1 MTSSREIKPAPAD
14 QIARAVWDGG
24 VARVVVAITTATARE
39 AVRRHEA
46 TRGAA
51 LALARGTTAGLLLAT
66 LTKDDE
72 RVTLQVIG
80 DGPLSGVTVDARS
93 SGGVRAYVKNP
104 AAGLLVRPALA
115 SGAASEGDRQRP
127 SLAPALGQNGVVSV
141 IRDVGLRDNF
151 SGQTPL
157 VTGELDTDVEHYLNI
172 SEQIDSALACD
183 ALFTDGSSTT
193 IAVSAGI
200 LVQALPGTAGS
211 AVIERAR
218 FLFRAGALPA
228 ALAAGAPLS
237 AEALGAAVLAELSG
251 AGAGALQV
259 LDVRPVHFE
268 CPCSRKRAAGS
279 LALLG
284 GAELAS
290 MIVEDGKAEVIC
302 NFCRERYDFSEAE
315 LETIRRETVP
325 SGALPS

>member
-104 AAGLLVRPALA
+104 AAGLLVRPALG
-115 SGAASEGDRQRP
+115 STSEGDRQRP
-127 SLAPALGQNGVVSV
+127 SLAPALGQSGVVSV

-211 AVIERAR
+211 ALIERAR

-228 ALAAGAPLS
+228 ALGAGAALS

-251 AGAGALQV
+251 AAAGALQV

-284 GAELAS
+284 GAELSS